1 MGWADCEQGGGIHQV
16 SLLSMITGQSGVWRS
31 KIVYEI
37 FENLHGNIL
46 MKPRISVIIPTYNR
60 PEMLSAAIC
69 SVLNQTFQDFEL
81 IVVDDASEGQIQDLL
96 TVFNDR
102 RIKYIRH
109 NANRGEGA
117 SRNTGIAHSEGE
129 FIGFLDDDDQWLP
142 EKLRLQFDLLEK
154 SSPKIGGVYSSFFAI
169 DMENGTTLGQWVPKK
184 RGDIYED
191 MKFDNF
197 VGTPSTVLLRR
208 ECFDRAGL
216 FDEDIAYGLDYDLW
230 IRISK
235 EFHFDYIKIPL
246 VKYYFHKNQI
256 SNNLEIRSR
265 GREALL
271 RKHSHF
277 FTSNKK
283 AYTNHLLEL
292 GLLYRNQQ
300 KIGRAETAFLE
311 AIRIYPMRVSGYTYL
326 IKCLGFYLLGKG
338 YYTKLKKRKDS
349 LISYV
354 KFRKSEYHSVMGHFE
369 KVKTNNEKTIIQ
381 KQ

>member
-1 MGWADCEQGGGIHQV
+1 M
-16 SLLSMITGQSGVWRS
+16 MIARRTLFRKS

-37 FENLHGNIL
+37 FENFHGNIL
-46 MKPRISVIIPTYNR
+46 MMPRISVIIPTYNR
-60 PEMLSAAIC
+60 PELLLSAIG

-81 IVVDDASEGQIQDLL
+81 IVVDDASEGQTQDVL
-96 TVFNDR
+96 TGFNDR

-109 NANRGEGA
+109 NANRGEAA
-117 SRNTGIAHSEGE
+117 SRNTGITHAKGE

-142 EKLRLQFDLLEK
+142 EKLRLQVDLLEK
-154 SSPKIGGVYSSFFAI
+154 SSPKTGGVYSGFYAI
-169 DMENGTTLGQWVPKK
+169 DMENGITLGQWVPKK
-184 RGDIYED
+184 RGNIYAD

-208 ECFDRAGL
+208 ECFYRAGL
-216 FDEDIAYGLDYDLW
+216 FDEGIAYGLDYDLW

-235 EFHFDYIKIPL
+235 EFHFDYIKTPL

-271 RKHSHF
+271 RKHIHF

-283 AYTNHLLEL
+283 AHTNHLLEL

-300 KIGRAETAFLE
+300 EIGRAKTAFLE
-311 AIRIYPMRVSGYTYL
+311 AIRIYPIRVSGYAYL

-338 YYTKLKKRKDS
+338 YYTKLKERKDS
-349 LISYV
+349 LISYIDS
-354 KFRKSEYHSVMGHFE
+354 RKSEYHSLMGHFE
-369 KVKTNNEKTIIQ
+369 KVKANSGKNIIQ